1 MFHGIAA
8 HGLVRVS
15 VVYVLPQQ
23 PGSFAISTLSTH
35 SSRHQS
41 EKGMGIRKA
50 RAALEGLSR
59 GDVIMTVHVMDETE
73 IEVLTPVV
81 WKFIDAALYKPN
93 RQVWAASTLRRLL
106 RKKNRAEPVSR
117 LEFGI
122 EGHGYIQERIQQVV
136 LFRAGEMMVAEILY
150 GPQPVQVGQQAAI
163 TEAHPLHGLRG
174 RNEKHLGKSGM
185 FSELDNTQQG

>member
-1 MFHGIAA
+1 MFHGVAA

-50 RAALEGLSR
+50 RAALESLSR

-106 RKKNRAEPVSR
+106 RKKNRAESIGG
-117 LEFGI
+117 LELRI
-122 EGHGYIQERIQQVV
+122 ERDGDVQKRVQQVI
-136 LFRAGEMMVAEILY
+136 LFRAGEMVVAEILY
-150 GPQPVQVGQQAAI
+150 GP
-163 TEAHPLHGLRG
+163 
-174 RNEKHLGKSGM
+174 
-185 FSELDNTQQG
+185 